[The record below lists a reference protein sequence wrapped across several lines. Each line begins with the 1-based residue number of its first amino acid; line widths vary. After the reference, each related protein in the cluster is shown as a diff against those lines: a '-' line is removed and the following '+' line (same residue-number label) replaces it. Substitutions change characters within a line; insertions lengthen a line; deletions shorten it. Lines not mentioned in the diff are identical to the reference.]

1 MSFVVRFHSVLYFGS
16 HCHRSIA
23 TSMLL
28 LALSETTCAQQG
40 CPLLSDN
47 SPPSQFV
54 SLHTLEHEACR
65 EGWLC
70 CMRQC
75 PDKAMRLALSAL
87 IRHKCLSMDGT
98 HLPYGLF
105 HRLWKTSVLQ
115 DGTLTSACCPVSSYW
130 HSIISLATASSKQSV
145 ALSLGR
151 VFGLRMGTISQNVQ
165 GPHTRLALHNE
176 QLSNLKSHQ
185 CFFIRQCRTSV
196 P

>member
-1 MSFVVRFHSVLYFGS
+1 VRFHSVLYFGS

-70 CMRQC
+70 CMRQR
-75 PDKAMRLALSAL
+75 PDKAIRLALSAL

-130 HSIISLATASSKQSV
+130 HSMDFSRCCLKEAVGGAVTRQGV
-145 ALSLGR
+145 RPQNGDD
-151 VFGLRMGTISQNVQ
+151 SQNVQ